1 MKEMYKSAS
10 LNSLNLQPTSATSV
24 LTLTANPDV
33 KPSSFSKITRR
44 MAIIPTPNR
53 LARLVTSA
61 RNQPSINEN
70 ASVMSTIL
78 STDKSI
84 HLNNNNKSSLHRK
97 QNSSEML
104 DVVDNQS
111 NHDDHNKNS
120 EDDDNL
126 FDAFIC

>member
-10 LNSLNLQPTSATSV
+10 LDSLNLQPTSATSV

-33 KPSSFSKITRR
+33 KPSWFSKITRR
-44 MAIIPTPNR
+44 MAIIPTANR

-97 QNSSEML
+97 QNS
-104 DVVDNQS
+104 
-111 NHDDHNKNS
+111 
-120 EDDDNL
+120 
-126 FDAFIC
+126 